1 MEETLGKRIATHR
14 KTLGLTQDALA
25 EQLGIT
31 AQAVSKWEN
40 DQSCPDISMLPRL
53 ATIFDCTTDELLGI
67 APKVM
72 QITQGA
78 VPEQPLEHQEEKIPF
93 FRRKALT
100 SPGAVFGFWLF
111 LTGAVALIDAV
122 RLPPYDL
129 ADISLLHIA
138 LCCGLFVFGLFS
150 LFHRFSPLR
159 LGCALAGG
167 AFIYNLITEPSIG
180 DMDWYVPL
188 LAGVALFGLDL
199 FFDALFGRK
208 RGLPAGHRIPSCMK
222 NSFETEADS
231 FTCATSFGADSHPIN
246 MTLLSRG
253 KAEVC
258 FGDLTLDLTQCET
271 FSENCQLEL
280 RSSFGE
286 LTVLVPR
293 RCRVE
298 ASILTAFAACDT
310 VGAPDP
316 ETDVRIYVN
325 GNASFGHIRFRY
337 I

>member
-1 MEETLGKRIATHR
+1 MEETLGKRIAARR
-14 KTLGLTQDALA
+14 KALNLTQDALA

-40 DQSCPDISMLPRL
+40 GQSCPDITMLPRL
-53 ATIFDCTTDELLGI
+53 AEIFSCTTDELLGI
-67 APKVM
+67 APKEIPP
-72 QITQGA
+72 QA
-78 VPEQPLEHQEEKIPF
+78 SVPESPAEAPESRPQRLWH
-93 FRRKALT
+93 KALA
-100 SPGAVFGFWLF
+100 SPGAAFGCWLF
-111 LTGAVALIDAV
+111 LTGVVALIDAV

-129 ADISLLHIA
+129 ADISLIHIA

-167 AFIYNLITEPSIG
+167 VFIFNLVTEPSIS

-199 FFDALFGRK
+199 FFDALLGRK
-208 RGLPAGHRIPSCMK
+208 PSLAMGHRIPSCMK

-231 FTCATSFGADSHPIN
+231 FTCATSFGEDNHPIT

-253 KAEVC
+253 KAEVS
-258 FGDLTLDLTQCET
+258 FGDLTLDLTQCES
-271 FSENCQLEL
+271 FAENCQLEL

-286 LTVLVPR
+286 LTVLIPR
-293 RCRVE
+293 RCRAETSV
-298 ASILTAFAACDT
+298 LTAFAACDT
-310 VGAPDP
+310 FGAPD
-316 ETDVRIYVN
+316 TDANARIYVN
-325 GNASFGHIRFRY
+325 GNASFGRIVIRY